1 MNYSSLPNL
10 TPEQQS
16 ALLRAAGE
24 KLHTDPAELEKALK
38 SGKFNAFIRPGNP
51 AVERF
56 LNDPKALEAL
66 LSDPKAQAVIQK
78 LMGR

>member
-1 MNYSSLPNL
+1 MNNPSFPNL

-24 KLHTDPAELEKALK
+24 KLHMDPADLESALK
-38 SGKFNAFIRPGNP
+38 SGKFSRFIRPGDP

-56 LNDPKALEAL
+56 LNDPKAREAL
-66 LSDPKAQAVIQK
+66 LSDPKAQAVIRK